1 MRTYPGF
8 LKAYKGSFVEACI
21 QIRVSGMEQF
31 AEDRAEDPSATPKVV
46 VELDRNEYDPS
57 KHYYN
62 VIEANGKTLII
73 AKDGI
78 EPDIHDDN
86 KLIIKAQKRKY
97 PT

>member
-8 LKAYKGSFVEACI
+8 LKAYKGSFVEDCI
-21 QIRVSGMEQF
+21 QITVSWMEQV
-31 AEDRAEDPSATPKVV
+31 AEDPSATSKVV
-46 VELDRNEYDPS
+46 VELDRNKYDPS

-86 KLIIKAQKRKY
+86 KLIIKAQQRKY